1 LVLAVRVVLL
11 VLPELMEYKAAA
23 QYLAQLLLLAAVA
36 AALDITLLLVRPEVL
51 AVQVAAVGLL

>member
-23 QYLAQLLLLAAVA
+23 QYLAQLPLLAAVA
-36 AALDITLLLVRPEVL
+36 AALGLTLLMVHPEVL
-51 AVQVAAVGLL
+51 AVQAVVLAHH